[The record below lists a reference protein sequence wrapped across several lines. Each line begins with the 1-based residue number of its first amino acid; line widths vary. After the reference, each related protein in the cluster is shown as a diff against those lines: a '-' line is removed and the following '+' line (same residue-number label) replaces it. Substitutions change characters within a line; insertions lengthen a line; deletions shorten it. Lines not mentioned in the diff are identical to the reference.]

1 MAQDPETR
9 YFDLEGCFEAKR
21 HENKA
26 ENEDFI
32 LQTSK
37 FRGFN
42 Y

>member
-1 MAQDPETR
+1 MAQVPEKK
-9 YFDLEGCFEAKR
+9 YFDIEGCFKAKR

-26 ENEDFI
+26 ENEDCM